1 MSLPT
6 ATPLE
11 VTAAP
16 LPSQAVARVSA
27 VDGTP
32 LPFGPRAA
40 LLVALVAVG
49 AADGRAVL
57 ASLLYPQLPSAAA
70 RRNLRQLLHKQRV
83 ALDDVIEQRGD
94 RLSLRAGVRISFEPG
109 QLDRDVRRSN
119 ARQAL
124 LSLAGL
130 LAEAERLP
138 G

>member
-11 VTAAP
+11 VVAAP

>member
-1 MSLPT
+1 MSLPR
-6 ATPLE
+6 ATPHQ
-11 VTAAP
+11 VAAAP
-16 LPSQAVARVSA
+16 QPSPALARVVA
-27 VDGTP
+27 HDGTP

-49 AADGRAVL
+49 AADGRALL

-83 ALDDVIEQRGD
+83 ALDELIEQRGD
-94 RLSLRAGVRISFEPG
+94 RLFLRAGVQISFEPG
-109 QLDRDVRRSN
+109 PLADEVRRAN

-124 LSLAGL
+124 LSLARV
-130 LAEAERLP
+130 LADADRRH

>member
-1 MSLPT
+1 MSLPA
-6 ATPLE
+6 ATLLE
-11 VTAAP
+11 EAAAQQSSP
-16 LPSQAVARVSA
+16 AVARVVA

-57 ASLLYPQLPSAAA
+57 ASLLYPQQPSAAA

-94 RLSLRAGVRISFEPG
+94 RLFLRAGVRISFEPDP
-109 QLDRDVRRSN
+109 LDHEVRR
-119 ARQAL
+119 ADAGQAL
-124 LSLAGL
+124 RSLA
-130 LAEAERLP
+130 RLH

>member
-1 MSLPT
+1 MSLPA
-6 ATPLE
+6 ATPH
-11 VTAAP
+11 VAIAARLSSP
-16 LPSQAVARVSA
+16 AVARGVA
-27 VDGTP
+27 HDGTP

-49 AADGRAVL
+49 AADGRALL

-83 ALDDVIEQRGD
+83 VLDDVIEQRGD
-94 RLSLRAGVRISFEPG
+94 RLFLRTGVRISFEPG
-109 QLDRDVRRSN
+109 QLDHEVRRSN

-124 LSLAGL
+124 LSLARL
-130 LAEAERLP
+130 LAETERLH